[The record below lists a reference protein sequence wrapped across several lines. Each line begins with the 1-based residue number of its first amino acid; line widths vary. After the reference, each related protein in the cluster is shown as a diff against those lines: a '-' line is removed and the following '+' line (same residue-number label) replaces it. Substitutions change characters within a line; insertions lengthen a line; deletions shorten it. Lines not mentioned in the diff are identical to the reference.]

1 METEPI
7 INVARWLSRSSVN
20 GPGDR
25 FVLWVQGCPLHCP
38 GCWNPD
44 TWSLSPRRIMGV
56 SELVALIVGC
66 QPIDGV
72 TFTGGEPFAQ
82 AASLALL
89 AEQLL
94 RQNLSLMAFTGYE
107 IEELTSAEQVRLL
120 ACLDVL
126 VTGRF
131 VKELKT
137 DGLLWRGSSNQRVHL
152 LSDRHAGL
160 ELSGDVYP
168 SSEVIITDNGTQIV
182 SGFPELGL
190 LQRLDPMAAK
200 RSCDKPSL

>member
-1 METEPI
+1 
-7 INVARWLSRSSVN
+7 
-20 GPGDR
+20 
-25 FVLWVQGCPLHCP
+25 
-38 GCWNPD
+38 
-44 TWSLSPRRIMGV
+44 MGV

-82 AASLALL
+82 AGSLALL